1 MNRKRPASK
10 IRIGVD
16 FGTTRTLVASVEK
29 GNYPLV
35 TFETEGG
42 EVHDWYPSLIAARG
56 SEMAFGWQA
65 WTKQTDE
72 DWHKFRSIKRLLSQ
86 ASVNSI
92 IKLGGQEISLLELLI
107 GYFRA
112 LRHDLLEN
120 SNLNVHREAK
130 FEAMVGIPA
139 NANSNQR
146 FLTLEAFRRAGFEVL
161 GMVNEP
167 SAAGI
172 EYTYRY
178 RRKTD
183 ERRLE
188 RLLVYDLGGGTF
200 DLSIIQIAELNHR
213 VVTTAGIEHLGGDDF
228 DSILARL
235 ALSRAGLALNL
246 QSNFWLL
253 EECRQKKEGVNPNTK
268 KIHIDLSR
276 FMGKDFEVA
285 VPAFEFYEQCL
296 LLVEKT
302 LSAVDTILRQPSPGE
317 ALGEGSQEAGLYL
330 VGGAAELPIISR
342 LSRER
347 YGRRLRRSPYPRAAT
362 AIGLAIAADEMSG
375 YTLEDQFTRHFG
387 VWREADG
394 GENISFDPI
403 FAKGTSLPSRGQPLL
418 VRSRRYRPVHNIGHF
433 RYIECSQIDR
443 QGFPTGD
450 ITAWDEI
457 YFPFD
462 PELTRVDELGKIP
475 IRRLDPNGVAIAT
488 EEIYTCDRQGMVKV
502 TLMNHATGLRRSY
515 RIRRGA

>member
-1 MNRKRPASK
+1 MTRKRPASK
-10 IRIGVD
+10 IRIGID
-16 FGTTRTLVASVEK
+16 FGTTRTLVVSVEK

-56 SEMAFGWQA
+56 SEIAFGWKAWAKQA
-65 WTKQTDE
+65 DE
-72 DWHKFRSIKRLLSQ
+72 DWQKFRSLKRLLSR
-86 ASVNSI
+86 ANVNSI
-92 IKLGGQEISLLELLI
+92 IELGGREILLFELLT

-120 SNLNVHREAK
+120 SNLNAHRGAT

-146 FLTLEAFRRAGFEVL
+146 FLTLEAVRRADFEVL

-178 RRKTD
+178 RRKSD
-183 ERRLE
+183 ERRRE
-188 RLLVYDLGGGTF
+188 SLLVYDLGGGTF

-213 VVTTAGIEHLGGDDF
+213 VVTTAGIEYLGGDDF

-235 ALSRAGLALNL
+235 ALARGGLDPNL
-246 QSNFWLL
+246 QSDFWLL
-253 EECRQKKEGVNPNTK
+253 EECRQKKEDMNPNTK

-285 VPAFEFYEQCL
+285 VPAPEFYEQCL
-296 LLVEKT
+296 PLVEQT
-302 LSAVDTILRQPSPGE
+302 LSAVDAILAQTSPGE
-317 ALGEGSQEAGLYL
+317 ASGESSPEAALYL

-347 YGRRLRRSPYPRAAT
+347 YGRRLLRSPYPRAAT

-387 VWREADG
+387 VWREADE

-403 FAKGTSLPSRGQPLL
+403 FTKGTPLPSRGQPFL
-418 VRSRRYRPVHNIGHF
+418 VRSRRYRPAHNIGHF
-433 RYIECSQIDR
+433 RYIECSQIDSK
-443 QGFPTGD
+443 GLPTGD
-450 ITAWDEI
+450 IATWDEI

-462 PELTRVDELGKIP
+462 PELAGVAEVEKIP
-475 IRRLDPNGVAIAT
+475 IRRLAPLEAANET
-488 EEIYTCDRQGMVKV
+488 EEVYTCDRQGMVKV
-502 TLMNHATGLRRSY
+502 TLINHATGLRRSY
-515 RIRRGA
+515 RLRRGS

>member
-1 MNRKRPASK
+1 MNRKKPTSK
-10 IRIGVD
+10 IRMGID

-35 TFETEGG
+35 TFETGGG
-42 EVHDWYPSLIAARG
+42 EAQDWYPSLIAARG
-56 SEMAFGWQA
+56 SEMAFGWEA
-65 WTKQTDE
+65 WAKQTDE
-72 DWHKFRSIKRLLSQ
+72 DWHKLRSIKRLLSQ
-86 ASVNSI
+86 ANVNSI
-92 IKLGGQEISLLELLI
+92 IELGGREIPLLELLI
-107 GYFRA
+107 EYFRA

-120 SNLNVHREAK
+120 SNLNVHRAAT

-146 FLTLEAFRRAGFEVL
+146 FLTLEALRRAGFEVL

-172 EYTYRY
+172 EYTHRY
-178 RRKTD
+178 RRTTA

-200 DLSIIQIAELNHR
+200 DLSVIQIAELNHR
-213 VVTTAGIEHLGGDDF
+213 VVTTTGIEYLGGDDF

-235 ALSRAGLALNL
+235 ALSRAGLDPNL

-253 EECRQKKEGVNPNTK
+253 EECRQKKEDVNPNTK

-276 FMGKDFEVA
+276 FLGKDFEVA
-285 VPAFEFYEQCL
+285 VPASEFYEQCL
-296 LLVEKT
+296 PLVEKT
-302 LSAVDTILRQPSPGE
+302 LSAVDRILAQPSPGE
-317 ALGEGSQEAGLYL
+317 APGGGSQEAGLYL

-418 VRSRRYRPVHNIGHF
+418 VRSRRYRPAHNIGHF
-433 RYIECSQIDR
+433 RYIECSQIDN
-443 QGFPTGD
+443 QGLPTGD
-450 ITAWDEI
+450 IAAWDEI
-457 YFPFD
+457 HFPFD
-462 PELTRVDELGKIP
+462 PGLARVDEVEKIP
-475 IRRLDPNGVAIAT
+475 IRRLDLHGVAIQA

-502 TLMNHATGLRRSY
+502 TLINHATGLRRPY
-515 RIRRGA
+515 RLRRGY

>member
-1 MNRKRPASK
+1 MKPKRPASK
-10 IRIGVD
+10 IRLGID

-42 EVHDWYPSLIAARG
+42 EVHDWYPSLVAARG
-56 SEMAFGWQA
+56 SEVAFGWKAWAKQA
-65 WTKQTDE
+65 DE
-72 DWHKFRSIKRLLSQ
+72 DWHKFRSFKRLLSR
-86 ASVNSI
+86 ANVNSVI
-92 IKLGGQEISLLELLI
+92 DLGGREIPLLELVI

-112 LRHDLLEN
+112 LRHDLSEN
-120 SNLNVHREAK
+120 SNLNVHKATT

-146 FLTLEAFRRAGFEVL
+146 FLTLEAVRRAGFEVL

-183 ERRLE
+183 ERRVE

-200 DLSIIQIAELNHR
+200 DLSVIQIAELNHR
-213 VVTTAGIEHLGGDDF
+213 VVTTTGIEYLGGDDF

-235 ALSRAGLALNL
+235 ALARGGLDPIL
-246 QSNFWLL
+246 QSDFWLL
-253 EECRQKKEGVNPNTK
+253 EECRQKKEDMNPNTK

-285 VPAFEFYEQCL
+285 IPAAEFYDQCL
-296 LLVEKT
+296 PLVEKT
-302 LSAVDTILRQPSPGE
+302 LSAVDTALAQPSSRETSGE
-317 ALGEGSQEAGLYL
+317 WSQEAGLYL

-347 YGRRLRRSPYPRAAT
+347 YGRRLFRSPYPRAAT

-387 VWREADG
+387 VWREADEG
-394 GENISFDPI
+394 TNISFDPI
-403 FAKGTSLPSRGQPLL
+403 FSKGTSLPSRGQPLL
-418 VRSRRYRPVHNIGHF
+418 VRSRRYRPAHNIGHF
-433 RYIECSQIDR
+433 RYIECSQIDSR
-443 QGFPTGD
+443 GLPTGD
-450 ITAWDEI
+450 ITTWDEI

-462 PELTRVDELGKIP
+462 PGLTGTGEVEKIP
-475 IRRLDPNGVAIAT
+475 IRRLAPEEASTET

-502 TLMNHATGLRRSY
+502 TLLNHTTGLRRSY
-515 RIRRGA
+515 RLRRGS

>member
-1 MNRKRPASK
+1 MKPKRPASK
-10 IRIGVD
+10 IRIGID

-29 GNYPLV
+29 GNYPLA
-35 TFETEGG
+35 TFETEGE
-42 EVHDWYPSLIAARG
+42 EVHDWYPSLVAARG
-56 SEMAFGWQA
+56 SEMTFGWKAWAKQA
-65 WTKQTDE
+65 DE
-72 DWHKFRSIKRLLSQ
+72 DWHKFRSFKRLLSR
-86 ASVNSI
+86 ANVNSTI
-92 IKLGGQEISLLELLI
+92 ELGGREIPLLELLI

-120 SNLNVHREAK
+120 SNLNVHRAAT
-130 FEAMVGIPA
+130 FEAMIGIPA

-146 FLTLEAFRRAGFEVL
+146 FLTLEAFRRAGFGVL

-200 DLSIIQIAELNHR
+200 DLSVIQIAELNHR
-213 VVTTAGIEHLGGDDF
+213 VVTTMGIEYLGGDDF

-235 ALSRAGLALNL
+235 ALSRGGLDPIL
-246 QSNFWLL
+246 QSDFWLL
-253 EECRQKKEGVNPNTK
+253 EECRQKKEDVNPNTK

-285 VPAFEFYEQCL
+285 VPASEFYEHCL
-296 LLVEKT
+296 PLVEKT
-302 LSAVDTILRQPSPGE
+302 LSAVDAILAQPSSGE
-317 ALGEGSQEAGLYL
+317 ASMEWSQEAGLYL

-362 AIGLAIAADEMSG
+362 AIGLAIAADEMAG

-387 VWREADG
+387 VWREADE
-394 GENISFDPI
+394 GENICFDPI
-403 FAKGTSLPSRGQPLL
+403 FTKGTSLPSRGHPLL

-433 RYIECSQIDR
+433 RYIECSQIDG
-443 QGFPTGD
+443 QGLPTGD

-457 YFPFD
+457 HFPFD
-462 PELTRVDELGKIP
+462 PELIRMDDVEKIP
-475 IRRLDPNGVAIAT
+475 IRRLDPHEASIEA
-488 EEIYTCDRQGMVKV
+488 EEIYTCDRQGVVKA
-502 TLMNHATGLRRSY
+502 TLINHATGLRKSY
-515 RIRRGA
+515 RLRRGA